1 MTRVENKNAGTIPV
15 INGKNSRIPYQHQEE
30 AWKKLTGVFSPSR
43 PREAAGLLVLPT
55 GGGKTFTAA
64 VWTLKHILNEGHKV
78 LWIAHRHKL
87 LDQARDA
94 FSDNAYREA
103 IPHRD
108 SFRFRILSGVH
119 DRPVNLRRD
128 DDLVIASKDSLRSG
142 VAYMLSKWL
151 VGNPRVFFVI
161 DEAHHATAK
170 TYRTLI
176 EAMQEYSHRAEHPFQ
191 MLGLTATPFRTDENE
206 RGFLGKLFT
215 SDIVYKIDLRSLI
228 SRGILADPVD
238 KSVATS
244 VPLGRELSDKDIKAI
259 QAFDKIP
266 DRIARRIAESK
277 ERNRLIVQHYLDNRT
292 LYGKTL
298 VFAIDIENAIT
309 LNALFQKEGVRSK
322 YVVSSIR
329 DADTLVNIS
338 PEENQRI
345 TDEFRAGKLDV
356 LINVEILTEGYD
368 LPNVQT
374 VFLTRPTTSTILMTQ
389 MIGRAL
395 RGPKAGGT
403 EKAYIV
409 SFIDDWYGKVNW
421 VNPQSIIIENS
432 GDFPPEGSVRRVEQL
447 TRLISIEKIEE
458 FARMM
463 DETVDTSELE
473 KIPFLHRL
481 PVGVYHFS
489 LLEQGESGNEVERV
503 CDILIYDNVRDAYQR
518 FVEGLED
525 IFTLY
530 DLKGQEYLSEDQ
542 LDTLLVFTEMTYFDD
557 VESFFGYREGDVL
570 DILRFYAANEERPVF
585 LELQNREQFDIA
597 KLADHLFEQPFSG
610 KEEAEYRNQ
619 AWDDPQAHWQ
629 MLFGNDKRY
638 FIRQLSIERERIEHP
653 ELFEEQRPTIQNIQY
668 EQVHFEKLSLHEL
681 LKQMPEQYQAI
692 RAEILA
698 KHIDQDGYYVCAI
711 SGYRSEDARQFQ
723 IDHIVPM
730 SKGGLTRL
738 DNLQLVTRWEN
749 LKKGAN

>member
-1 MTRVENKNAGTIPV
+1 MTMVDNEYAGTIRV
-15 INGKNSRIPYQHQEE
+15 ADGKNPRSAYQHQVE
-30 AWKKLTGVFSPSR
+30 AWKKLTRVFAPPSR
-43 PREAAGLLVLPT
+43 RAASGLLVLPT

-64 VWTLKHILNEGHKV
+64 VWSMEYILNEGHKV

-94 FSDNAYREA
+94 FSQNACREYLL
-103 IPHRD
+103 HRD

-119 DRPVNLRRD
+119 DRPVNLRAD

-142 VAYMLSKWL
+142 VAYMLSRWL
-151 VGNPRVFFVI
+151 VDNPRVFFVI

-170 TYRTLI
+170 TYRKLI
-176 EAMQEYSHRAEHPFQ
+176 EAMQEYSQRAGHPFQ

-206 RGFLGKLFT
+206 QGFLGKLFT
-215 SDIVYKIDLRSLI
+215 NDIVYKIDLRTLI
-228 SRGILADPVD
+228 SQRILADPVD
-238 KSVATS
+238 ESVATS
-244 VPLGRELSDKDIKAI
+244 ISLGRELSDKDIKAI

-266 DRIARRIAESK
+266 ERIARRIAESK
-277 ERNRLIVQHYLDNRT
+277 ERNRLIVQHYINNRARY
-292 LYGKTL
+292 LKTL

-309 LNALFQKEGVRSK
+309 LNALFQKEGVKSK

-345 TDEFRAGKLDV
+345 TDEFRKGQLDV

-447 TRLISIEKIEE
+447 TRLVSIEKIEE

-473 KIPFLHRL
+473 KIPFIHRI
-481 PVGVYHFS
+481 PVGVYHFT
-489 LLEQGESGNEVERV
+489 LLQPGESGEEIERI
-503 CDILIYDNVRDAYQR
+503 CDVLIYDNVRDAYQQ
-518 FVEGLED
+518 FVEGLEKT
-525 IFTLY
+525 FTLY
-530 DLKGQEYLSEDQ
+530 ELKGQEYLSDDQ
-542 LDTLLVFTEMTYFDD
+542 LDTLLIYTEMTYFDD

-570 DILRFYAANEERPVF
+570 DILRFYAAHEEPPVF
-585 LELQNREQFDIA
+585 LELQDREQFDIA
-597 KLADHLFEQPFSG
+597 KLAQHLYEQPFSG

-619 AWDDPQAHWQ
+619 AWDDPQAHWK

-653 ELFEEQRPTIQNIQY
+653 EVYEDQRPNIQA
-668 EQVHFEKLSLHEL
+668 EQVPIERLSLHEL
-681 LKQMPEQYQAI
+681 LKQRPEQYRTI

-698 KHIDQDGYYVCAI
+698 KHTDQNGYYVCAI
-711 SGYRSEDARQFQ
+711 SGYMSKDARQFQ
-723 IDHIVPM
+723 IDHIIPM
-730 SKGGLTRL
+730 SKGGLTTL
-738 DNLQLVTRWEN
+738 DNLQLLTRWEN